1 MKKLVF
7 FAFLL
12 INPFLSAQSQ
22 KPLFDY
28 DYARF
33 SYDEKAAFLE
43 IYYSFA
49 EYLLKPVQEENNSF
63 VKGYLTVIIKDIK
76 ADSVVVQKDYKF
88 KSVASDSLKN
98 GKSKSLIGT
107 LAFVL
112 PFGDYVCKLTGGDE
126 STTMKYEDQ
135 FSFHISK
142 AITPSFSLSDIQ
154 LASSIKQ
161 GVVDVNSVFYKN
173 SYEVIPNPSTVY
185 GEGLPVLFF
194 YSELYDIDKEINSEL
209 LRVDHLL
216 LDVKNNP
223 ILKKTKYIGRKNQS
237 IVEAGALNISKIP
250 GGTYTLAVVL
260 TDSIQNVSLASSKKV
275 FIYNPSVAQPIAQ
288 TFSDNDFIA
297 SEFASMGE
305 EELNEVFELSKYLA
319 KKVEI
324 QQWTGINELDGKRN
338 FLFNFWKVRD
348 QDPTTSL
355 NEFKRDYFKR
365 VEMSNA
371 QYSTF
376 QKKGYKTDRGR
387 VFLLYGE
394 PSEIE
399 RYPNQIDS
407 KPYEIWQYNS
417 LEGGVQFVFADLTGF
432 SDYLLLHSTLR
443 GELRDDNWQRKVVS
457 N

>member
-1 MKKLVF
+1 MKIKFL
-7 FAFLL
+7 FAILL
-12 INPFLSAQSQ
+12 INTFLTAQTQ

-33 SYDEKAAFLE
+33 NYDEKTAFLE

-49 EYLLKPVQEENNSF
+49 EYLLQPIQEEGNSF
-63 VKGYLTVIIKDIK
+63 VKGYLTISIKDIK
-76 ADSVVVQKDYKF
+76 SDSLIISKDYKF
-88 KSVASDSLKN
+88 RSLASDSLRN
-98 GKSKSLIGT
+98 GKNKSLIGT

-112 PFGDYVCKLTGGDE
+112 PFGDYLCKLTGGDE
-126 STTMKYEDQ
+126 SSTLQYEDQ
-135 FSFHISK
+135 FAFHVSK
-142 AITPSFSLSDIQ
+142 ANTPSFSLSDIQ

-161 GVVDVNSVFYKN
+161 GAVDVNSVFYKN

-185 GEGLPVLFF
+185 GEGLPVIFF
-194 YSELYDIDKEINSEL
+194 YSELYDIDKEVKSEL
-209 LRVDHLL
+209 LKVDHLL

-223 ILKKTKYIGRKNQS
+223 VLRKTKYVGRKNHS

-250 GGTYTLAVVL
+250 GGTYTLAIIL
-260 TDSIQNVSLASSKKV
+260 TDSIQNISLASSKKI
-275 FIYNPSVAQPIAQ
+275 FIYNPSIAQPVSQ
-288 TFSDNDFIA
+288 SFSDNDFIA

-324 QQWTGINELDGKRN
+324 QQWGGIREIDGKRN

-355 NEFKRDYFKR
+355 NEYKRDYFKR
-365 VEMSNA
+365 AEIANS

-399 RYPNQIDS
+399 RFPNQIDS